1 MTIPRIARKPET
13 DVQLSRQI
21 EAIKEVLSNPHQI
34 IPDSIV
40 VEMVIKDRIAR

>member
-1 MTIPRIARKPET
+1 MTIPRIASKTET

-34 IPDSIV
+34 IPDCIIMD
-40 VEMVIKDRIAR
+40 MVINDKAAR